1 MNRLEEELHAGFSD
15 DDLTQQ
21 LPEGSEQQEHS
32 ALLTLQAQSEEST
45 QNLWMIPFADLMS
58 TLVILFLALFGYA
71 YLGASS
77 DYERALSAMQKE
89 LAHQKDL
96 PDVEKK
102 AKEAEVA
109 KALETYFD
117 EEKLKGLAQVEL
129 SAQRIRISLSNPVLF
144 DSGRA
149 ELKPQ
154 AQAALG
160 EIAALLKGVPNTVVV
175 EGHTDNIPVRSG
187 LYRTNF
193 ELSAARAFAVIE
205 FFIRSGVEP
214 ARFSAYGYGEF
225 RPVAANDTPDGR
237 GKNRRI
243 EINIVRTVEKT

>member
-1 MNRLEEELHAGFSD
+1 VTRLEEESLTE
-15 DDLTQQ
+15 DLVTPE
-21 LPEGSEQQEHS
+21 LVEGSEEQGHS
-32 ALLTLQAQSEEST
+32 QLLTLEQQSEEAT

-77 DYERALSAMQKE
+77 DYERAISAMQKE
-89 LAHQKDL
+89 LAHEDKL
-96 PDVEKK
+96 PEVEKK

-154 AQAALG
+154 ARAALD
-160 EIAALLKGVPNTVVV
+160 EIAAVLKDVPNAVVV
-175 EGHTDNIPVRSG
+175 DGHTDNVPVRTG
-187 LYRTNF
+187 PFRTNF

-205 FFIRSGVEP
+205 RFIQSGLEP

-225 RPVAANDTPDGR
+225 RPVADNATPEGR

-243 EINIVRTVEKT
+243 EINIVRSVEKT

>member
-1 MNRLEEELHAGFSD
+1 MSSLYEDDETGDSVTSEL
-15 DDLTQQ
+15 T
-21 LPEGSEQQEHS
+21 EGSEQQGHS
-32 ALLTLQAQSEEST
+32 HLLTLEAKSEEAT

-71 YLGASS
+71 YLGAST
-77 DYERALSAMQKE
+77 DYERALAAMQKE
-89 LAHQKDL
+89 LAHEKDL
-96 PDVEKK
+96 PEAQRK

-109 KALETYFD
+109 KALEAYFD
-117 EEKLKGLAQVEL
+117 EEKLRGLAQVEL

-154 AQAALG
+154 ALGALA
-160 EIAALLKGVPNTVVV
+160 EIAALLDQVPNAVVV
-175 EGHTDNIPVRSG
+175 EGHTDNVPVRSG
-187 LYRTNF
+187 RFKTNF

-205 FFIRSGVEP
+205 FFIRKGVEP
-214 ARFSAYGYGEF
+214 SRFSAYGYGENK
-225 RPVAANDTPDGR
+225 PVAANDTPEGR

-243 EINIVRTVEKT
+243 EIDIVRTVEKT

>member
-1 MNRLEEELHAGFSD
+1 MAFEDDFESAPADTVTAELA
-15 DDLTQQ
+15 
-21 LPEGSEQQEHS
+21 EGSEEREHS
-32 ALLTLQAQSEEST
+32 QLLTLEEKSEEST

-77 DYERALSAMQKE
+77 DYERALSAMQKD
-89 LAHQKDL
+89 LADKKNL

-102 AKEAEVA
+102 VKEAEVA

-144 DSGRA
+144 DSGHA
-149 ELKPQ
+149 ELKP
-154 AQAALG
+154 AARAALG
-160 EIAALLKGVPNTVVV
+160 EIASVLKGVPNAVVV
-175 EGHTDNIPVRSG
+175 EGHTDNVPIRSG
-187 LYRTNF
+187 PYHSNF

-205 FFIRSGVEP
+205 FFINAGVDP

-225 RPVAANDTPDGR
+225 RPVTANDTPDGR

-243 EINIVRTVEKT
+243 EINIVRSVEKT